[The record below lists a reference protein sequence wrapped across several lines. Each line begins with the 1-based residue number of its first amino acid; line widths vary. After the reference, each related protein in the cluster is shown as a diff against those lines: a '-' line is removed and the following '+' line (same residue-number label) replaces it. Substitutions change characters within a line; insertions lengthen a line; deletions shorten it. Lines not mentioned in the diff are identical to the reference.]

1 VSAVRAEVRVRDSPY
16 QGLVPYSEADA
27 DRFFGRDSER
37 EIIIS
42 NLMARRLT
50 LLYGESGVG
59 KSSVLHAGVVHHL
72 QLRARRDLAER
83 GAARAVP
90 IVFSSWRDDPIAA
103 LAGALREQ
111 GKEFVPGGG
120 DLDLP
125 RSAKLDELVDD
136 ASKALHAKIL
146 LILDQFEE
154 YFVYHE
160 SEDGE
165 GTLATDLP
173 RLLSRPEVRANV
185 LIAIREDAL
194 AKLDRFK
201 GRIPHLMTNRLHIHH
216 LDRDAARAAIEKPV
230 DYYNEIHGT
239 AISLEPELR
248 ETVLD
253 QVEAGKV
260 VLAPGGAGIV
270 DGGESSGNGRGRVET
285 PYLQLVMERL
295 WDEEM
300 ATGSSELRLGTLTR
314 LGGADRI
321 VRTHLDEAMSKLPAT
336 QRDRAADLFRF
347 LVTPG
352 GTKIAL
358 TARDLADYTGHSP
371 DELQP
376 ILDHLRETR
385 IVRPESG
392 PDGRPDSTRYE
403 IFHDV
408 LAAAVL
414 DWRARHKH
422 TAEQRELAKKLEEER
437 ERKLDAEAE
446 ARQAHEQAARERRR
460 ARIFRLVMV
469 ACALL
474 AAVAAG
480 AFVYALNKQNEAEE
494 RSKRAESIAIAS
506 TAALDDP
513 NAALLAGVE
522 AYELGGSF
530 EARSLILGTLQLN
543 AGLPQIL
550 AGQARSV
557 NGIVFSPD
565 SAIIATGGS
574 DGVVRLW
581 DAPTGRP
588 LGNPL
593 RGHDGVVLS
602 VSYSPDGQTLASGG
616 DDAIVRLWDVSDP
629 ANVPKPAELTAVGL
643 ESVNV
648 VAFSPDRKTLATGHE
663 SGAVQLWD
671 VSNPEDARSLGPP
684 LRPRH
689 GGAVWG
695 LAFRPD
701 GARLASGG
709 ADPSVR
715 LWDVSNP
722 RRAQALPPLAD
733 TSGGAV
739 SSLAFGRKG
748 ELLAAAREDG
758 LVSLW
763 EFSGSAEPRY
773 RELRGHTDDVYGV
786 SFNADA
792 SVLVSGGADDKVVF
806 WSLQTDP
813 PRPFGPPR
821 THSDDV
827 RGVAISPDG
836 RVAASASADTT
847 AKLWPLADTGA
858 LAAALGSSEDAAP
871 EFRIGAGDLL
881 VSASSA
887 AGVRLWNLRGY
898 GLGSETLSAPAPRE
912 PLESL
917 PLEAANGYSLDLRGD
932 LLATTS
938 GSTFT
943 LWNVRTAS
951 RPQELGSPASAHDGD
966 VWVLALSPDGK
977 TLASGSL
984 DKTVIL
990 WDVSDPEEPQRLA
1003 TIDDHSDSID
1013 DIEFSPQG
1021 GLLATASDDGDI
1033 RLWDVRDRRRPK
1045 QLGQPLR
1052 GHEGAE
1058 VYELAFDP
1066 KGRVL
1071 ASGGA
1076 DQRIV
1081 LWDVTE
1087 PARAKRIGLPL
1098 GPHTQSI
1105 LALAFDPDGKI
1116 LAAGDGDGSV
1126 VLWDVN
1132 ARRGLGLDL
1141 RVNAYTEGGAIDSV
1155 SFDRRGRYLISSGR
1169 KNPIVVWSSVLWSK
1183 DEDVLRKYACR
1194 ISRRNLTALEWRT
1207 FFSSTELAS
1216 KRQKTCSEWP
1226 LGD

>member
-629 ANVPKPAELTAVGL
+629 
-643 ESVNV
+643 
-648 VAFSPDRKTLATGHE
+648 
-663 SGAVQLWD
+663 
-671 VSNPEDARSLGPP
+671 
-684 LRPRH
+684 
-689 GGAVWG
+689 
-695 LAFRPD
+695 
-701 GARLASGG
+701 
-709 ADPSVR
+709 
-715 LWDVSNP
+715 
-722 RRAQALPPLAD
+722 
-733 TSGGAV
+733 
-739 SSLAFGRKG
+739 
-748 ELLAAAREDG
+748 
-758 LVSLW
+758 
-763 EFSGSAEPRY
+763 
-773 RELRGHTDDVYGV
+773 
-786 SFNADA
+786 
-792 SVLVSGGADDKVVF
+792 
-806 WSLQTDP
+806 
-813 PRPFGPPR
+813 
-821 THSDDV
+821 
-827 RGVAISPDG
+827 
-836 RVAASASADTT
+836 
-847 AKLWPLADTGA
+847 
-858 LAAALGSSEDAAP
+858 
-871 EFRIGAGDLL
+871 
-881 VSASSA
+881 
-887 AGVRLWNLRGY
+887 
-898 GLGSETLSAPAPRE
+898 
-912 PLESL
+912 
-917 PLEAANGYSLDLRGD
+917 
-932 LLATTS
+932 
-938 GSTFT
+938 
-943 LWNVRTAS
+943 
-951 RPQELGSPASAHDGD
+951 
-966 VWVLALSPDGK
+966 
-977 TLASGSL
+977 
-984 DKTVIL
+984 
-990 WDVSDPEEPQRLA
+990 EEPQRLA